1 MAFPLS
7 HTGTMEF
14 QLRGDPTVAVQQFYE
29 EASFNI
35 NKSPVVTVDGSIDVT
50 AASGRLIVNYNLK
63 FKPLFLVSIVLV
75 SVMFGLS
82 LAVGDSFH
90 PEGYPRAWG
99 TQRTLEMTAPSIL
112 REIGFMVLIWLWL
125 FGGNYVYAVLKFR
138 SLLKQ
143 TWKRMILPSDGLG
156 HKQK

>member
-14 QLRGDPTVAVQQFYE
+14 PLRGDSEAEVQQFYE

-35 NKSPVVTVDGSIDVT
+35 NKSPDVTVDGGIDVT
-50 AASGRLIVNYNLK
+50 AASGKLIVNYSLK
-63 FKPLFLVSIVLV
+63 FKPLLLISIMLV
-75 SVMFGLS
+75 SVMFGLYF
-82 LAVGDSFH
+82 AVGDSFH
-90 PEGYPRAWG
+90 PAGYPGTWG
-99 TQRTLEMTAPSIL
+99 TGRRLEMTMPSIL
-112 REIGFMVLIWLWL
+112 REIGFMVFIWLWL

-143 TWKRMILPSDGLG
+143 TWKRMILPSDGG
-156 HKQK
+156 RPGSV